1 MGPLVLDGTGSRSLA
16 LVGIFFSSS
25 LTSEF
30 SFSSSSLVL
39 SLFSSLSP
47 ASLACFS
54 SILLGSSLSIVKKQN
69 KVTRYFRNA

>member
-1 MGPLVLDGTGSRSLA
+1 MGPLVLDDTGSS
-16 LVGIFFSSS
+16 VDFEDVFFSSS
-25 LTSEF
+25 LASVV

-54 SILLGSSLSIVKKQN
+54 SSLFGSSVSKNLQKH
-69 KVTRYFRNA
+69 KVG

>member
-1 MGPLVLDGTGSRSLA
+1 MGPLVLDDTGSRSLD
-16 LVGIFFSSS
+16 LDDGLLSSS
-25 LTSEF
+25 LTSVF

-54 SILLGSSLSIVKKQN
+54 SILLGSSPSI
-69 KVTRYFRNA
+69 F